1 LRIYQRQRLAVYVL
15 AAVFLAV
22 VAILGYSH
30 AETRRVHGWVTRT
43 LEWEDHVTSL
53 RVWINRGSNEALASI
68 LGANLGSEESWTGD
82 GAMARAELIHLRTHF
97 DDDPAHLARVDELG
111 RLVAERLDIERRA
124 TEAARVGGSAAARD
138 LLAASNW
145 SRGRAQV
152 RAITSAMLADARRQ
166 HQLREEHYDVVI
178 RRATVAFAAAIAI
191 MIGTFLFLLNQL
203 RVSQRGRDEAERAK
217 DLVRER
223 LSDLAGVLDTVPAA
237 VLICRDREGRW
248 MEGNRFA
255 GELLRVAPGQNF
267 SQSAPPGERPS
278 VRYVKDGAPVPPD
291 TLPVQAAARDGVAV
305 DDASLDLLFDDGTVR
320 HVLGKARPLLDA
332 SGEPRGAVG
341 AFVDVTDTVRSAH
354 ELLASFDENR
364 RLLAT
369 VRRSELLYREMARNF
384 PNGAIGLFDHD
395 LRFLVFGGTQLALKR
410 DPEGAV
416 GHTLAEI
423 LPPEVVAQIEPV
435 HRDALRGVD
444 GRVEVVIR
452 GRTLV
457 IRARPVRD
465 ETGSVIMGIAMS
477 QDVTEQRVLRAQVA
491 LSSRLASLGTLV
503 AGVAHEVNNPLAGT
517 LASVA
522 SAIEEQR
529 AIAARIRGDP
539 SIDREALA
547 LSADAVVEILLDAQV
562 GGGRISQIV
571 RDLLLFGRPN
581 PMRTRVRLGDVAT
594 ASMRWLPA
602 SVGRAAT
609 VLVDDLGAPDVRAS
623 SGQLEQVV
631 VNLVN
636 NAAFAIPEGR
646 RGEVSIRIFTSAS
659 GRAVLEVKDNG
670 RGIDPT
676 AMERIFDPFFTTREV
691 GQGMG
696 LGLPICHVIVSAHG
710 GTLTAESVVGKG
722 STFRVELPSAETV
735 E

>member
-1 LRIYQRQRLAVYVL
+1 LRIYQRQRLVAYLL

-22 VAILGYSH
+22 VAMLGYSH
-30 AETRRVHGWVTRT
+30 AQTRRGHAWVGET
-43 LEWEDHVTSL
+43 LEVEDNITSF
-53 RVWINRGSNEALASI
+53 RVWINRGSNDALASI
-68 LGANLGSEESWTGD
+68 IGADLGSEESRIGD
-82 GAMARAELIHLRTHF
+82 DARARAALLHLREHF
-97 DDDPAHLARVDELG
+97 ASDPEQLAKMDELA
-111 RLVAERLDIERRA
+111 RLVAERLEIERHA
-124 TEAARVGGSAAARD
+124 TEAARVGGTAAAREV
-138 LLAASNW
+138 LTASNW
-145 SRGRAQV
+145 SRGRAEI
-152 RAITSAMLADARRQ
+152 RKITSAMLADVGRIQ
-166 HQLREEHYDVVI
+166 QLREEHYELSI
-178 RRATVAFAAAIAI
+178 RRATMAFAAAIAL
-191 MIGTFLFLLNQL
+191 MAGTFLFLLNQL
-203 RVSQRGRDEAERAK
+203 RVSQRGREEAERAK
-217 DLVRER
+217 ELVRER

-255 GELLRVAPGQNF
+255 GELFRVPSGHNF
-267 SQSAPPGERPS
+267 SQSAPPSERPS
-278 VRYVKDGAPVPPD
+278 VRYVKGGAPVPPAA
-291 TLPVQAAARDGVAV
+291 LPVQVAAREGVAV

-332 SGEPRGAVG
+332 SGAPRGAVG
-341 AFVDVTDTVRSAH
+341 AFLDVTEMV
-354 ELLASFDENR
+354 
-364 RLLAT
+364 RLLALAH
-369 VRRSELLYREMARNF
+369 RGELLYREMARNF
-384 PNGAIGLFDHD
+384 PNGAISLFDHD

-410 DPEGAV
+410 EPESAV
-416 GHTLAEI
+416 GRTLAEI

-435 HRDALRGVD
+435 HRDALRGID
-444 GRVEVVIR
+444 GRVEVVIA

-465 ETGSVIMGIAMS
+465 ESGAVIMGIAMS
-477 QDVTEQRVLRAQVA
+477 QDVTEQRALRAQLA
-491 LSSRLASLGTLV
+491 LSARLASLGTLV

-517 LASVA
+517 ISSVA
-522 SAIEEQR
+522 SAIAEQR
-529 AIAARIRGDP
+529 ALAARIRGDQP
-539 SIDREALA
+539 IDRDGLALA
-547 LSADAVVEILLDAQV
+547 ADAVVEILLDAQV

-571 RDLLLFGRPN
+571 KDLLLFGRPN

-609 VLVDDLGAPDVRAS
+609 VVVNDFGAPDVHAS

-631 VNLVN
+631 VNLVS

-659 GRAVLEVKDNG
+659 GGAVLEVKDNG
-670 RGIDPT
+670 RGIDPAT
-676 AMERIFDPFFTTREV
+676 MERIFDPFFTTREV

-710 GTLTAESVVGKG
+710 GTLTAESVVGEG

>member
-1 LRIYQRQRLAVYVL
+1 MRIYQRQRLAVYLL

-22 VAILGYSH
+22 VAMLGYSH
-30 AETRRVHGWVTRT
+30 AETRRGHAWVAET
-43 LEWEDHVTSL
+43 LEVEDHVTSF
-53 RVWINRGSNEALASI
+53 RVWLNRGSSDALASI
-68 LGANLGSEESWTGD
+68 IGADLGSEESRIGD
-82 GAMARAELIHLRTHF
+82 EARARAALLHLRSHF
-97 DDDPAHLARVDELG
+97 AGDPEQLARVDELA
-111 RLVAERLDIERRA
+111 RLVAERLEIERHA
-124 TEAARVGGSAAARD
+124 TEAARVGGTAAAREV
-138 LLAASNW
+138 LAASSW
-145 SRGRAQV
+145 SRGRAEV
-152 RAITSAMLADARRQ
+152 RTITSAMLDDARRIQ
-166 HQLREEHYDVVI
+166 LLREEHYDLSI
-178 RRATVAFAAAIAI
+178 RRATQAFAAAIAL

-203 RVSQRGRDEAERAK
+203 RVSQRGREEAERAK
-217 DLVRER
+217 ELVRER

-237 VLICRDREGRW
+237 VLICRDREGRR

-255 GELLRVAPGQNF
+255 GELFRVPSGHNF

-278 VRYVKDGAPVPPD
+278 VRYVKGGAPVPSD
-291 TLPVQAAARDGVAV
+291 ALPVQVAAREGVAV
-305 DDASLDLLFDDGTVR
+305 DDRSLDLLFDDGTVR
-320 HVLGKARPLLDA
+320 HVVGKARPLLDA
-332 SGEPRGAVG
+332 NGAPRGAVG
-341 AFVDVTDTVRSAH
+341 AFLDVTEMVRSAH
-354 ELLASFDENR
+354 ELLATLDENR
-364 RLLAT
+364 RLLA
-369 VRRSELLYREMARNF
+369 VAHRGELLYREMARNF
-384 PNGAIGLFDHD
+384 PNGSIGLFDHD
-395 LRFLVFGGTQLALKR
+395 LRFLIFGGTQVAMKR
-410 DPEGAV
+410 DPETTAGR
-416 GHTLAEI
+416 TLAEI

-444 GRVEVVIR
+444 GRVEVVIA

-465 ETGSVIMGIAMS
+465 ETGAVIMGIAMS
-477 QDVTEQRVLRAQVA
+477 QDVTDQRALRAQVA
-491 LSSRLASLGTLV
+491 LSARLASLGTLV

-517 LASVA
+517 ISSVA
-522 SAIEEQR
+522 SAIAEQR
-529 AIAARIRGDP
+529 ALAARIRGEQP
-539 SIDREALA
+539 IDRHGLALA
-547 LSADAVVEILLDAQV
+547 ADAVVEILLDAQV

-571 RDLLLFGRPN
+571 KDLLLFGRPN

-609 VLVDDLGAPDVRAS
+609 VVVEDLGAPEVHAS

-631 VNLVN
+631 VNLVS

-659 GRAVLEVKDNG
+659 GKAVLEVKDNG
-670 RGIDPT
+670 RGIDPAT
-676 AMERIFDPFFTTREV
+676 MERIFDPFFTTREV

-710 GTLTAESVVGKG
+710 GTLTAESVVGEG

>member
-1 LRIYQRQRLAVYVL
+1 MAVYLL

-22 VAILGYSH
+22 VAMLGYSH
-30 AETRRVHGWVTRT
+30 AETRRGHALVAET
-43 LEWEDHVTSL
+43 LELEDHVTSL
-53 RVWINRGSNEALASI
+53 RVWINRGSTDALASM
-68 LGANLGSEESWTGD
+68 LGTDLGNEESRAGD
-82 GAMARAELIHLRTHF
+82 DAMARAALLHLRSHF
-97 DDDPAHLARVDELG
+97 AGDPEQLARMDELA
-111 RLVAERLDIERRA
+111 RLVAERLEIERHA
-124 TEAARVGGSAAARD
+124 TEAARVGGTAAARD
-138 LLAASNW
+138 VLAESNW
-145 SRGRAQV
+145 SRGRAEF
-152 RAITSAMLADARRQ
+152 RTITSAMLADARQ
-166 HQLREEHYDVVI
+166 IQQLREEQYDRSI
-178 RRATVAFAAAIAI
+178 RRATIAFAVAIAL

-203 RVSQRGRDEAERAK
+203 RVSQRGREEAERAK
-217 DLVRER
+217 ELVRER

-255 GELLRVAPGQNF
+255 GELFRVPSGHNF

-278 VRYVKDGAPVPPD
+278 VRYVKGGAPVPPGS
-291 TLPVQAAARDGVAV
+291 LPVQAAAREGVAV

-320 HVLGKARPLLDA
+320 HVVGKARPLLDA
-332 SGEPRGAVG
+332 SGAPRGAVG
-341 AFVDVTDTVRSAH
+341 AFLDVTEMVRSAH
-354 ELLASFDENR
+354 ELLATLDENR
-364 RLLAT
+364 RLLA
-369 VRRSELLYREMARNF
+369 VAHRSELLYREMARNF
-384 PNGAIGLFDHD
+384 PNGAISLFDHD

-416 GHTLAEI
+416 GRTLAEI

-435 HRDALRGVD
+435 HRDALRGID
-444 GRVEVVIR
+444 GRVEVVIE

-465 ETGSVIMGIAMS
+465 ESGAVIMGIAMS
-477 QDVTEQRVLRAQVA
+477 QDVTEQRALRAQLA

-517 LASVA
+517 ISSVA
-522 SAIEEQR
+522 SAIAEQR
-529 AIAARIRGDP
+529 ALAARIRGEQP
-539 SIDREALA
+539 IDRDGLALA
-547 LSADAVVEILLDAQV
+547 ADAVVEILLDAQV

-571 RDLLLFGRPN
+571 KDLLLFGRPN
-581 PMRTRVRLGDVAT
+581 PMRIRVRLGDVAT

-609 VLVDDLGAPDVRAS
+609 VVVDDLGAPDVHAS

-631 VNLVN
+631 VNLVS

-646 RGEVSIRIFTSAS
+646 RGEVSIRIFTSAT
-659 GRAVLEVKDNG
+659 GAAVLEVKDNG
-670 RGIDPT
+670 RGIDPAT
-676 AMERIFDPFFTTREV
+676 MERIFDPFFTTREV

-710 GTLTAESVVGKG
+710 GTLTGVSVVGEG